1 MNIALDVDDVCGSL
15 VPSWLRLYGFYS
27 QHFLTEHDITNWD
40 MSKFVLPDW
49 KTKIYD
55 ILEDID
61 YMDIEPVDGAFEG
74 IKELQQLGHT
84 IIFATALN
92 LKNKEK
98 WLCEKMKTNSIN
110 YVVTKN
116 KSLIDAEVL
125 FDDNYKN
132 ILEFNKKGQAYL
144 FSKSWNMQSNYQPR
158 INNWPEF
165 VELIKIKYGDL

>member
-1 MNIALDVDDVCGSL
+1 MDTDDVAGDMVSF
-15 VPSWLRLYGFYS
+15 WLHLYEVYTL
-27 QHFLTEHDITNWD
+27 HHLEKNDITNWD
-40 MSKFVLPDW
+40 ICKFVLPEW

-61 YMDIEPVDGAFEG
+61 YMDIKPIDGAFEG
-74 IKELQQLGHT
+74 IKELQKLGHT

-98 WLCEKMKTNSIN
+98 WLCKNMETNSIN

-132 ILEFNKKGQAYL
+132 ILEFNKKGQGYL
-144 FSKSWNMQSNYQPR
+144 FNKKWNEEFNYQPR
-158 INNWPEF
+158 IDNWPEF
-165 VELIKIKYGDL
+165 VELVKIKYGDL